1 MFEVLSIETLIAFV
15 TASVVLSLVP
25 GPDNLFVMSHSA
37 LKGWRI
43 GFYTTLGLCTGLI
56 GHTVLVAIGVSV
68 IFQTSAIAFNG
79 LKIVGACYLLY
90 LAWLSVQNKELNLGG
105 TDRDSTNR
113 SYYFTGVIMNLTNPK
128 VALFFL
134 VFLPQFVNTSNDNV
148 TIQIFLLGLLFIL
161 SALCVFTSIAYLASF
176 LEDILK
182 KSKTVNKNLNILAA
196 LVYFA
201 LAINLFFVP
210 GRQNIFE

>member
-1 MFEVLSIETLIAFV
+1 MFEILSTETIIAFV

-25 GPDNLFVMSHSA
+25 GPDNIFVMSHSA
-37 LKGWRI
+37 LKGWKI

-56 GHTVLVAIGVSV
+56 AHTVLVAIGVSV

-79 LKIVGACYLLY
+79 LKISGAFYLLY

-105 TDRDSTNR
+105 TDKDSTNR

-148 TIQIFLLGLLFIL
+148 SIQISLLGLLFIL

-176 LEDILK
+176 IEDILK

-196 LVYFA
+196 SIYFA
-201 LAINLFFVP
+201 LAINLFFVT
-210 GRQNIFE
+210 F

>member
-1 MFEVLSIETLIAFV
+1 MFEVLSIETIIAFV

-43 GFYTTLGLCTGLI
+43 GFYITLGLCTGLV
-56 GHTVLVAIGVSV
+56 GHTILVAIGVSV

-79 LKIVGACYLLY
+79 LKIIGACYLLY

-105 TDRDSTNR
+105 TDKNNTNR
-113 SYYFTGVIMNLTNPK
+113 SYYFIGVIMNLTNPK

-182 KSKTVNKNLNILAA
+182 KSKKVNKNLNLLAA
-196 LVYFA
+196 LIYIT
-201 LAINLFFVP
+201 LAINLFFVTW
-210 GRQNIFE
+210 

>member
-1 MFEVLSIETLIAFV
+1 MFEILSTETIIAFV
-15 TASVVLSLVP
+15 IASVVLSLVP
-25 GPDNLFVMSHSA
+25 GPDNIFVMTHSA

-68 IFQTSAIAFNG
+68 IFQTSAVAFNG
-79 LKIVGACYLLY
+79 LKIIGACYLLY

-105 TDRDSTNR
+105 DYNDSTNR
-113 SYYFTGVIMNLTNPK
+113 SYYLTGVIMNLTNPK

-134 VFLPQFVNTSNDNV
+134 VFLPQFVNTDNENI
-148 TIQIFLLGLLFIL
+148 TLQIFSLGLLFIV
-161 SALCVFTSIAYLASF
+161 SALCVFTSIAYLASL

-196 LVYFA
+196 LIYVA
-201 LAINLFFVP
+201 LAFNLFFVT
-210 GRQNIFE
+210 R

>member
-1 MFEVLSIETLIAFV
+1 MFEILSTETIIAFV

-25 GPDNLFVMSHSA
+25 GPDNIFVMSNSA

-56 GHTVLVAIGVSV
+56 GHTVLIAIGVSV

-79 LKIVGACYLLY
+79 LKIIGAFYLLY

-105 TDRDSTNR
+105 TDKDSTNR

-134 VFLPQFVNTSNDNV
+134 VFLPQFVNTSNNNV
-148 TIQIFLLGLLFIL
+148 SIQIFLLGLLFIL

-196 LVYFA
+196 LIYFA
-201 LAINLFFVP
+201 LAINLFFV
-210 GRQNIFE
+210 NF

>member
-1 MFEVLSIETLIAFV
+1 MFEVLSIETIIAFV
-15 TASVVLSLVP
+15 AASVVLSLVP
-25 GPDNLFVMSHSA
+25 GPDNIFVMSHSA

-43 GFYTTLGLCTGLI
+43 GFYITLGLCTGLI
-56 GHTVLVAIGVSV
+56 GHTVLVSIGVSV

-79 LKIVGACYLLY
+79 LKIIGACYLLY
-90 LAWLSVQNKELNLGG
+90 LAWLSIQNKELNLGG
-105 TDRDSTNR
+105 TDKNSTNR

-134 VFLPQFVNTSNDNV
+134 VFLPQFVNTGNDNV

-196 LVYFA
+196 SIYFA
-201 LAINLFFVP
+201 LAVNLFFVTW
-210 GRQNIFE
+210 

>member
-68 IFQTSAIAFNG
+68 IFRTSAIAFNG

-196 LVYFA
+196 LIYFA
-201 LAINLFFVP
+201 LAINLFFVTW
-210 GRQNIFE
+210 

>member
-1 MFEVLSIETLIAFV
+1 MFEVLSIETIIAFV

-25 GPDNLFVMSHSA
+25 GPDNIFVMSHSA

-79 LKIVGACYLLY
+79 LKIIGACYLLY
-90 LAWLSVQNKELNLGG
+90 LAWLSIQNKELNLGG
-105 TDRDSTNR
+105 TDKNSTNR
-113 SYYFTGVIMNLTNPK
+113 SYYFTGVIMNLANPK

-148 TIQIFLLGLLFIL
+148 TIQIFILGLLFII
-161 SALCVFTSIAYLASF
+161 SAFCVFTSISYLASF
-176 LEDILK
+176 LENFLK

-196 LVYFA
+196 LIYFA
-201 LAINLFFVP
+201 LAINLFFVTW
-210 GRQNIFE
+210 

>member
-1 MFEVLSIETLIAFV
+1 MFEILSTETIIAFV

-25 GPDNLFVMSHSA
+25 GPDNIFVMSHSA

-43 GFYTTLGLCTGLI
+43 GFYITLGLCTGLI
-56 GHTVLVAIGVSV
+56 GHTVLIAIGVSV

-79 LKIVGACYLLY
+79 LKIIGAFYLLY

-105 TDRDSTNR
+105 TDKDSTNR

-134 VFLPQFVNTSNDNV
+134 VFLPQFVNTSNDNI
-148 TIQIFLLGLLFIL
+148 TLQIFLLGLLFIL

-182 KSKTVNKNLNILAA
+182 KSKTVNKNLNILAS
-196 LVYFA
+196 LIYFA
-201 LAINLFFVP
+201 LAINLFFV
-210 GRQNIFE
+210 NF

>member
-1 MFEVLSIETLIAFV
+1 MFEILSIETIIAFV

-43 GFYTTLGLCTGLI
+43 GFYITLGLCTGLI

-68 IFQTSAIAFNG
+68 IFQTSAIAFTG
-79 LKIVGACYLLY
+79 LKIIGACYLLY
-90 LAWLSVQNKELNLGG
+90 LAWLSIQNKELNLGG
-105 TDRDSTNR
+105 TDKNSTNR

-182 KSKTVNKNLNILAA
+182 KSKKVNKNLNLLAA
-196 LVYFA
+196 LIYFT
-201 LAINLFFVP
+201 LAINLFFVTW
-210 GRQNIFE
+210 

>member
-1 MFEVLSIETLIAFV
+1 MFEILSTETIIAFV

-25 GPDNLFVMSHSA
+25 GPDNIFVMSHSA

-43 GFYTTLGLCTGLI
+43 GFYITLGLCTGLI
-56 GHTVLVAIGVSV
+56 GHTVLIAIGVSV
-68 IFQTSAIAFNG
+68 IFQTSAIAFKG
-79 LKIVGACYLLY
+79 LKIIGAFYLLY

-105 TDRDSTNR
+105 TDKDSTNR

-134 VFLPQFVNTSNDNV
+134 VFLPQFVNTSNNNV
-148 TIQIFLLGLLFIL
+148 SIQIFLLGLLFIL

-196 LVYFA
+196 LIYFA
-201 LAINLFFVP
+201 LAINLFFV
-210 GRQNIFE
+210 NF

>member
-1 MFEVLSIETLIAFV
+1 MFEILSTETIIAFV
-15 TASVVLSLVP
+15 IASVVLSLVP
-25 GPDNLFVMSHSA
+25 GPDNIFVMTHSA

-68 IFQTSAIAFNG
+68 IFQTSAVAFNG
-79 LKIVGACYLLY
+79 LKIIGACYLLY

-105 TDRDSTNR
+105 NDNDSTNR
-113 SYYFTGVIMNLTNPK
+113 SYYLTGVIMNLTNPK

-134 VFLPQFVNTSNDNV
+134 VFLPQFVNTDNENV
-148 TIQIFLLGLLFIL
+148 TLQIFSLGLLFIV
-161 SALCVFTSIAYLASF
+161 SAFCVFTSIAYLASL

-182 KSKTVNKNLNILAA
+182 KSKTVNKYLNILAA

-201 LAINLFFVP
+201 LAFNLFFVTW
-210 GRQNIFE
+210 

>member
-1 MFEVLSIETLIAFV
+1 MFEILSTETIIAFV
-15 TASVVLSLVP
+15 TASVVLSLVS
-25 GPDNLFVMSHSA
+25 GPDNIFVMSHSA

-79 LKIVGACYLLY
+79 LKIIGACYLLY
-90 LAWLSVQNKELNLGG
+90 LAWLSTQNKELNLGG
-105 TDRDSTNR
+105 IGNDSTNR

-196 LVYFA
+196 LIYFA
-201 LAINLFFVP
+201 LAINLFFV
-210 GRQNIFE
+210 NF

>member
-1 MFEVLSIETLIAFV
+1 MFEILSTETIIAFV

-25 GPDNLFVMSHSA
+25 GPDNIFVMSHSA
-37 LKGWRI
+37 LKGWKI

-56 GHTVLVAIGVSV
+56 AHTVLVAIGVSV

-79 LKIVGACYLLY
+79 LKIIGAFYLLY

-105 TDRDSTNR
+105 TDKDSTNR

-148 TIQIFLLGLLFIL
+148 SIQIFLLGLLFII

-196 LVYFA
+196 LIYFA
-201 LAINLFFVP
+201 LAINLFFV
-210 GRQNIFE
+210 NF

>member
-1 MFEVLSIETLIAFV
+1 MFEVLSIETIIAFV

-37 LKGWRI
+37 LKGWRV
-43 GFYTTLGLCTGLI
+43 GFYITLGLCTGLI
-56 GHTVLVAIGVSV
+56 GHTFLVAIGVSV

-79 LKIVGACYLLY
+79 LKVIGACYLLY

-105 TDRDSTNR
+105 TDKNNTNR
-113 SYYFTGVIMNLTNPK
+113 SYYFAGVIMNLTNPK

-134 VFLPQFVNTSNDNV
+134 VFLPQFVNTGNDNV

-161 SALCVFTSIAYLASF
+161 SALCIFTSIAYLASF
-176 LEDILK
+176 LEDILR

-201 LAINLFFVP
+201 LAINLFFVTW
-210 GRQNIFE
+210 

>member
-43 GFYTTLGLCTGLI
+43 GFYITLGLCTGLI

-134 VFLPQFVNTSNDNV
+134 VFLPQFVNTGNDNV

-201 LAINLFFVP
+201 LAINLFFVTW
-210 GRQNIFE
+210 

>member
-1 MFEVLSIETLIAFV
+1 MFEILSTETIIAFV

-25 GPDNLFVMSHSA
+25 GPDNIFVMSHSA

-56 GHTVLVAIGVSV
+56 GHTVLIAIGVSV

-79 LKIVGACYLLY
+79 LKIIGAFYLLY

-105 TDRDSTNR
+105 SDKDSTNR

-134 VFLPQFVNTSNDNV
+134 VFLPQFVNSSNDNV
-148 TIQIFLLGLLFIL
+148 SIQIFLLGLLFIL

-196 LVYFA
+196 LIYFA
-201 LAINLFFVP
+201 LAINLFFV
-210 GRQNIFE
+210 NF

>member
-1 MFEVLSIETLIAFV
+1 MFEVLSIETIIAFV
-15 TASVVLSLVP
+15 AASVVLSLVP

-43 GFYTTLGLCTGLI
+43 GFYITLGLCTGLI
-56 GHTVLVAIGVSV
+56 GHTILVAIGVSV

-79 LKIVGACYLLY
+79 LKIIGACYLLY

-105 TDRDSTNR
+105 TDKNITNR

-128 VALFFL
+128 VAIFFL
-134 VFLPQFVNTSNDNV
+134 VFLPQFVYTSNDNV

-182 KSKTVNKNLNILAA
+182 TSKMVNRNLNLLAA
-196 LVYFA
+196 LIYFA
-201 LAINLFFVP
+201 LAINLFFVT
-210 GRQNIFE
+210 R

>member
-1 MFEVLSIETLIAFV
+1 MFEILSTETIIAFV

-25 GPDNLFVMSHSA
+25 GPDNIFVMSHSA

-43 GFYTTLGLCTGLI
+43 GFYITLGLCTGLI
-56 GHTVLVAIGVSV
+56 GHTVLIAIGVSV
-68 IFQTSAIAFNG
+68 IFQTSAVAFNG
-79 LKIVGACYLLY
+79 LKIIGAFYLLY

-105 TDRDSTNR
+105 TDKDSTNR
-113 SYYFTGVIMNLTNPK
+113 SYYFIGVVMNLTNPK

-134 VFLPQFVNTSNDNV
+134 VFLPQFVNTSNDNI
-148 TIQIFLLGLLFIL
+148 TLQIFLLGLLFIL

-196 LVYFA
+196 LIYFA
-201 LAINLFFVP
+201 LAINLFFV
-210 GRQNIFE
+210 NF

>member
-1 MFEVLSIETLIAFV
+1 MFEVLSTETIIAFV
-15 TASVVLSLVP
+15 TASVILSLVP
-25 GPDNLFVMSHSA
+25 GPDNIFVMSHSA

-43 GFYTTLGLCTGLI
+43 GFYITLGLCTGLI
-56 GHTVLVAIGVSV
+56 GHTVLVSIGVSV

-79 LKIVGACYLLY
+79 LKIIGACYLLY
-90 LAWLSVQNKELNLGG
+90 LAWLSIQNKELNLGG
-105 TDRDSTNR
+105 TDKNSTNR

-148 TIQIFLLGLLFIL
+148 TIQIFILGLLFII

-176 LEDILK
+176 LENFLK

-196 LVYFA
+196 LIYFA
-201 LAINLFFVP
+201 LAINLFFVTW
-210 GRQNIFE
+210 

>member
-1 MFEVLSIETLIAFV
+1 MFEVLSIETIIAFV

-43 GFYTTLGLCTGLI
+43 GFYITLGLCTGLI
-56 GHTVLVAIGVSV
+56 GHTILVAIGVSV

-79 LKIVGACYLLY
+79 LKIIGACYLLY

-105 TDRDSTNR
+105 TDKNSTNR

-182 KSKTVNKNLNILAA
+182 KSKKVNKNLNLLAA
-196 LVYFA
+196 LIYFT
-201 LAINLFFVP
+201 LAINLFFVTW
-210 GRQNIFE
+210 

>member
-1 MFEVLSIETLIAFV
+1 MFEILSTETIITFV
-15 TASVVLSLVP
+15 AASVVLSLVP
-25 GPDNLFVMSHSA
+25 GPDNIFVMSHSA

-43 GFYTTLGLCTGLI
+43 GFYITLGLCTGLI
-56 GHTVLVAIGVSV
+56 GHTVLIAIGVSV

-79 LKIVGACYLLY
+79 LKIIGAFYLLY

-105 TDRDSTNR
+105 TDKDSTNR

-134 VFLPQFVNTSNDNV
+134 VFLPQFVNTSNDNI
-148 TIQIFLLGLLFIL
+148 TLQIFLLGLLFIL

-196 LVYFA
+196 LIYFA
-201 LAINLFFVP
+201 LAINLFFV
-210 GRQNIFE
+210 NF

>member
-1 MFEVLSIETLIAFV
+1 MFEILSTETIITFV
-15 TASVVLSLVP
+15 AASVVLSLVP
-25 GPDNLFVMSHSA
+25 GPDNIFVMSHSA
-37 LKGWRI
+37 IKGWRI

-56 GHTVLVAIGVSV
+56 GHTILVAIGVSV

-79 LKIVGACYLLY
+79 LKIIGAFYLLY

-105 TDRDSTNR
+105 TDKDSTNR

-134 VFLPQFVNTSNDNV
+134 VFLPQFVNTSNNNI
-148 TIQIFLLGLLFIL
+148 TLQIFLLGLLFIL

-196 LVYFA
+196 LIYFA
-201 LAINLFFVP
+201 LAINLFFV
-210 GRQNIFE
+210 NF

>member
-1 MFEVLSIETLIAFV
+1 MFEVLSIETIIAFV

-43 GFYTTLGLCTGLI
+43 GFYITLGLCTGLV
-56 GHTVLVAIGVSV
+56 GHTILVAIGVSV

-79 LKIVGACYLLY
+79 LKIIGACYLLY

-105 TDRDSTNR
+105 TDKNNTNR
-113 SYYFTGVIMNLTNPK
+113 SYYFIGVIMNLTNPK

-161 SALCVFTSIAYLASF
+161 SALCVFTSIAYLAGF

-182 KSKTVNKNLNILAA
+182 KSKKVNKSLNLLAA
-196 LVYFA
+196 LIYIT
-201 LAINLFFVP
+201 LAINLFFVTW
-210 GRQNIFE
+210 

>member
-1 MFEVLSIETLIAFV
+1 MFEVLSIETIIAFV

-25 GPDNLFVMSHSA
+25 GPDNIFVMSHSA

-43 GFYTTLGLCTGLI
+43 GFYITLGLCTGLI

-79 LKIVGACYLLY
+79 LKIIGACYLIY

-105 TDRDSTNR
+105 TDKNSTNR
-113 SYYFTGVIMNLTNPK
+113 SYYFAGVIMNLTNPK

-134 VFLPQFVNTSNDNV
+134 VFLPQFVNTSNDNI

-182 KSKTVNKNLNILAA
+182 KSKTVNKNLNLLAA
-196 LVYFA
+196 LIYFA
-201 LAINLFFVP
+201 LAINLFFVTW
-210 GRQNIFE
+210 

>member
-1 MFEVLSIETLIAFV
+1 MFEVLSTETIIAFV
-15 TASVVLSLVP
+15 TASVILSLVP

-37 LKGWRI
+37 LKGWRL

-79 LKIVGACYLLY
+79 LKIIGACYLLY

-105 TDRDSTNR
+105 TDKNSTNR
-113 SYYFTGVIMNLTNPK
+113 SYYLTGVIMNLTNPK

-161 SALCVFTSIAYLASF
+161 SALCVFTSIAYLSSF
-176 LEDILK
+176 LENFLK

-196 LVYFA
+196 IVYFA
-201 LAINLFFVP
+201 LAINLFFVTW
-210 GRQNIFE
+210 

>member
-1 MFEVLSIETLIAFV
+1 MFEILSIETIIAFV

-56 GHTVLVAIGVSV
+56 GHTILVAIGVSV
-68 IFQTSAIAFNG
+68 IFQTNAIAFTG
-79 LKIVGACYLLY
+79 LKIIGACYLLY

-105 TDRDSTNR
+105 TDKNSTNR
-113 SYYFTGVIMNLTNPK
+113 SYYLTGVIMNLTNPK

-161 SALCVFTSIAYLASF
+161 SALCVFTSIAYLAGF

-182 KSKTVNKNLNILAA
+182 KSKKVNKSLNLLAA
-196 LVYFA
+196 LIYIT
-201 LAINLFFVP
+201 LAINLFFVTW
-210 GRQNIFE
+210 

>member
-1 MFEVLSIETLIAFV
+1 MFEILSTETIITFV
-15 TASVVLSLVP
+15 AASVVLSLVP
-25 GPDNLFVMSHSA
+25 GPDNIFVMSHSA

-79 LKIVGACYLLY
+79 LKIIGAFYLLY

-105 TDRDSTNR
+105 TDKDSTNR

-134 VFLPQFVNTSNDNV
+134 VFLPQFVNSSNDNV
-148 TIQIFLLGLLFIL
+148 SIQIFLLGLLFIL

-196 LVYFA
+196 LIYFA
-201 LAINLFFVP
+201 LAINLFFVTW
-210 GRQNIFE
+210 